1 MILVERMT
9 EILNYG
15 KESLYLMVCLSILKS
30 QTARTVI
37 KHTFERRAKQIHQ
50 FLPVALM
57 YKMPFEV
64 DLYWLSILNDLST
77 QYLSLFPYM
86 HLRFDTG
93 WHLIK
98 VLKCCPVFSKFLVR
112 LWIKLKVY
120 VSSFMHF

>member
-1 MILVERMT
+1 MT

-64 DLYWLSILNDLST
+64 DLY
-77 QYLSLFPYM
+77 
-86 HLRFDTG
+86 
-93 WHLIK
+93 
-98 VLKCCPVFSKFLVR
+98 
-112 LWIKLKVY
+112 
-120 VSSFMHF
+120 